1 MFWTGRSCP
10 PSTGSFRGRSRRPAA
25 PWSAKGRRQ
34 GSNATGWGAGGA
46 IIWKRRRSW
55 WTAAKAKGNERN
67 ISSFSAAPA
76 SRKTWK
82 DSPENAE
89 TCCYGNNRA
98 LSPRE
103 QGGRS
108 QENWGS
114 YPEFSWHEGWEEFN
128 RGAVPL
134 FLFVPII
141 FWLK

>member
-25 PWSAKGRRQ
+25 PWSAKGHRQ

-55 WTAAKAKGNERN
+55 WTAAEAKGNERN

-103 QGGRS
+103 QGAGVRRIGDRIPNS
-108 QENWGS
+108 PGTKAGKNLIGALS
-114 YPEFSWHEGWEEFN
+114 PYLSLLFSG
-128 RGAVPL
+128 
-134 FLFVPII
+134 
-141 FWLK
+141 